1 MICRQRPGTARG
13 FVFVSLEDESGIANA
28 IVAPDLFETLR
39 LTISQEAYLL
49 IEGRV
54 QVAEGTIH
62 VNAARIEGLAT
73 GSHAHAGSH
82 DSH

>member
-1 MICRQRPGTARG
+1 MRFAEQCFAK
-13 FVFVSLEDESGIANA
+13 FFSGAF
-28 IVAPDLFETLR
+28 L
-39 LTISQEAYLL
+39 QEAYLL

-54 QVAEGTIH
+54 QVAEGAIH